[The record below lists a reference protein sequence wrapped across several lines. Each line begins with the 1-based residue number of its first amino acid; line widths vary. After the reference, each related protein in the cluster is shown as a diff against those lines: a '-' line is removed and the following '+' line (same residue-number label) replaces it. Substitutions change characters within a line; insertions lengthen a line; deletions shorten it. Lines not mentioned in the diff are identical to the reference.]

1 MERISIRHLSGAR
14 ASQMEKEAAPEVEL
28 KPVEPKII
36 RQ

>member
-28 KPVEPKII
+28 KPEEPKIV